1 MMDVDVLEFEALE
14 EEVTGLNSEILVLRA
29 LVDSYEKD
37 SVFLTCLR
45 NAGVYNWEGYDF
57 AIEEYNS
64 IMGNEE

>member
-14 EEVTGLNSEILVLRA
+14 DKVKHLEHKLE
-29 LVDSYEKD
+29 SYED
-37 SVFLTCLR
+37 DMVFLTCLR
-45 NAGVYNWEGYDF
+45 NAGVDNWEGYDF